1 MSEALLVVLVDDLMC
16 GKISFHTYYLD
27 DLDFRPVNLLD
38 LQAQLSHFL
47 SAMIFFICQF
57 EYK

>member
-38 LQAQLSHFL
+38 LQA
-47 SAMIFFICQF
+47 
-57 EYK
+57 